1 MSEGLLFAAVNE
13 SPIVFFIQ
21 NNQWAISSHID
32 SQTKAPL
39 YTRGEGFGVPGMRID
54 GNDVLAC
61 YAATRLHMDNARSG
75 EGPFLLEAL
84 TYRIGAHTTSDD
96 PSKYREDAEVDEW
109 KAKDPIKRFEIF
121 LRRQGIGDDFFEE
134 VKVAGDDL
142 AKKIRAETF
151 ALEDPPLGNIFNHVY
166 TEQHPEIDKQRAW
179 LEAYEARMGE
189 HE

>member
-1 MSEGLLFAAVNE
+1 MSRLASSSAASDVNNR
-13 SPIVFFIQ
+13 Q
-21 NNQWAISSHID
+21 
-32 SQTKAPL
+32 
-39 YTRGEGFGVPGMRID
+39 
-54 GNDVLAC
+54 
-61 YAATRLHMDNARSG
+61 
-75 EGPFLLEAL
+75 L

-96 PSKYREDAEVDEW
+96 PSKYREEAEVDEW

-151 ALEDPPLGNIFNHVY
+151 ALENPPLGNIFNHVY

-179 LEAYEARMGE
+179 LEAYEARMGD